1 MNKYKIKFNKIKLRK
16 MINNNKIIIFTPL
29 IFLIQYNYINYFT

>member
-1 MNKYKIKFNKIKLRK
+1 MNKYKIIKFNKIKIRK

-29 IFLIQYNYINYFT
+29 IILIQYSI